1 MAHATRMQGIRRAV
15 PADAKALAALAE
27 ATFRATFAATNDARN
42 MDLHCRDNY
51 GEALQAAELADPGIA
66 TFVADHGDRLV
77 GYAQVRCGHAPPC
90 VAAGRPGEIM
100 RLYVDADWHGQGI
113 AQQLMAA
120 CLAEIA
126 RRGADVAWLGVWEH
140 NPRAIAF
147 YRKWGFVEVGEHTFA
162 VGDDPQR
169 DLVLCRPAGH
179 HGETTAP
186 A

>member
-1 MAHATRMQGIRRAV
+1 MHAIRRAG
-15 PADAKALAALAE
+15 PADAKALADLAE
-27 ATFRATFAATNDARN
+27 ATFRATFAATNEARN

-51 GEALQAAELADPGIA
+51 GEALQAAELADPGIT
-66 TFVADHGDRLV
+66 TFVAEDRGRLI
-77 GYAQVRCGHAPPC
+77 GYAQVRDGLAPGC
-90 VAAGRPGEIM
+90 VAADRPGEIM
-100 RLYVDADWHGQGI
+100 RLYVAADWHGQGI
-113 AQQLMAA
+113 APALMAA

-126 RRGADVAWLGVWEH
+126 ARGADVAWLGVWER

-147 YRKWGFVEVGEHTFA
+147 YRKWGFAEVGAHTFV

-179 HGETTAP
+179 HGDSTAP